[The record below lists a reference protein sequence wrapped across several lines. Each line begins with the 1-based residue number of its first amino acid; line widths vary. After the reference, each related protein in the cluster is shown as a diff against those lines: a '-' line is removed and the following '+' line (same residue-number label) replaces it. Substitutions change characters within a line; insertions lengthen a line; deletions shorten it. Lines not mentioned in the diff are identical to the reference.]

1 MAAQYQVVS
10 RTFRRQFAVHVV
22 AHVREQHQHVAAI
35 LQPRVLGGSTLRIGK
50 DEALETLVLTCR
62 MVVVVIV
69 GHHAHEPHLDAAA
82 AEYPVRRGLGE
93 GDRIAHHIGTHHVEA
108 AERVDVT
115 QKRLT
120 VIELVV
126 SERSHVV
133 AHGVHHVDHGT
144 ARLARHVD
152 VYVARPAVARIGHD
166 RGHRVAAVGYGRSQ
180 TGKVLDLGVDVGRG
194 DYNDAAL
201 GYITHPSHICRGR
214 YDGRNDQTECFFHI
228 KVFSAAKVKNKILIF
243 THILISDCHAEHCG
257 SDMS

>member
-1 MAAQYQVVS
+1 M
-10 RTFRRQFAVHVV
+10 F
-22 AHVREQHQHVAAI
+22 
-35 LQPRVLGGSTLRIGK
+35 
-50 DEALETLVLTCR
+50 
-62 MVVVVIV
+62 VVVIV
-69 GHHAHEPHLDAAA
+69 GHHAHESYLHAAPPQ
-82 AEYPVRRGLGE
+82 YPVRLGLRE
-93 GDRIAHHIGTHHVEA
+93 GDRIAHHIGAHHVEA

-126 SERSHVV
+126 AERGHVV
-133 AHGVHHVDHGT
+133 AHGVHHVNHGT

-152 VYVARPAVARIGHD
+152 IRVARPAVARIGHD
-166 RGHRVAAVGYGRSQ
+166 RGHRIAAAGYGRSQ
-180 TGKVLDLGVDVGRG
+180 TGEVLDLGMDVGRG
-194 DYNDAAL
+194 DYDDAAL
-201 GYITHPSHICRGR
+201 GYITHPSHICRSR